1 MIRGHASNRA
11 AALKAGALQ
20 LIASTAADFQSP
32 SQSRRPGAQLI
43 GDGVRGSGV
52 GGLSEFEANAKASA
66 QDQAPASASAP
77 PPPLPRR
84 DAAAAGAYAAARA
97 KAGVS
102 LEEAEAGAVNQRG
115 GGGGGE
121 EEGAAAVVGE
131 EGEEAGRKARGQA
144 AHVVPLTD
152 NPIPSKQWCG
162 RVIHTH
168 THTHAHTRTHNAAF
182 HS

>member
-52 GGLSEFEANAKASA
+52 GGLSEFEAKAQASA
-66 QDQAPASASAP
+66 QAQAPASASAP
-77 PPPLPRR
+77 PPPLPPRR

-102 LEEAEAGAVNQRG
+102 LEEAEAGAVNRHLAVGRDSCWGLALPVNHVG
-115 GGGGGE
+115 GFGV
-121 EEGAAAVVGE
+121 AAGVASVMHMVCLLVLFFL
-131 EGEEAGRKARGQA
+131 Q
-144 AHVVPLTD
+144 LWFF
-152 NPIPSKQWCG
+152 I
-162 RVIHTH
+162 
-168 THTHAHTRTHNAAF
+168 F
-182 HS
+182 